1 MEKSLEL
8 DDWMENTL
16 IQTRNEK
23 NAKGIYFGS
32 VYAAC
37 LLSLF
42 SSLFMSKKNREKRP
56 LCISQI
62 DFIYFAFA
70 FYVHTYLFMHTLL
83 TSH

>member
-1 MEKSLEL
+1 MGKSFEL

-37 LLSLF
+37 LLSVV
-42 SSLFMSKKNREKRP
+42 SYE
-56 LCISQI
+56 
-62 DFIYFAFA
+62 
-70 FYVHTYLFMHTLL
+70 
-83 TSH
+83 